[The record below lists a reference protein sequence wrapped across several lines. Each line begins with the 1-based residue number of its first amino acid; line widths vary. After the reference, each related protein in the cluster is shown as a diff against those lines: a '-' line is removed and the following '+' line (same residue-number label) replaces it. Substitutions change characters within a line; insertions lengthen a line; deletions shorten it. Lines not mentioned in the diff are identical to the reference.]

1 MSLFTAHFG
10 IASHPLPVGTQLD
23 DPTANMTIG
32 TDRPPNKQKSSRW
45 RVARIRVAS
54 ALLSAK
60 HHVHLRVRSGE
71 QHTSCRLPAMTLHD
85 RIRVAEPSDAH
96 AIALVQVAGWHAAYR
111 GLMPDAVLDAFTV
124 SVRDA
129 KWQQNLAEENKGLRI
144 TVLLRDGRVVAFASS
159 GPCREEPGVGELWA
173 LYAAPDAW
181 GTGAGRA
188 LLDDA
193 LQHLAANGY
202 ATATLRV
209 LAGNARGV
217 RFYERA
223 GFRRDGEPFEDGGL
237 MSLRMR
243 RPLA

>member
-1 MSLFTAHFG
+1 
-10 IASHPLPVGTQLD
+10 
-23 DPTANMTIG
+23 MTPRDHI
-32 TDRPPNKQKSSRW
+32 RP
-45 RVARIRVAS
+45 
-54 ALLSAK
+54 
-60 HHVHLRVRSGE
+60 
-71 QHTSCRLPAMTLHD
+71 
-85 RIRVAEPSDAH
+85 AEPSDAH

-124 SVRDA
+124 PVRDA
-129 KWQQNLAEENKGLRI
+129 TWQQNLAEGIEGLRI
-144 TVLLRDGRVVAFASS
+144 TVLVRDGRVIAFASS
-159 GPCREEPGVGELWA
+159 GPCRGEPGVGELWS

-193 LQHLAANGY
+193 LQHLAASGY
-202 ATATLRV
+202 ETAMLRV

-223 GFRRDGEPFEDGGL
+223 GFCPDGEPFEEGGL